1 MKGSC
6 LIVKYKIGD
15 VVTGKITGIQSY
27 GIFVALDKNTQGL
40 IHISEC
46 KHGYVTN
53 LEELMK
59 PNEEVVAKII
69 DIDEYT
75 KKISLSLRAMEKL
88 PLPDYPSRKKFK
100 RRRYSPQIGFSSLS
114 DKMPIWI
121 EEAKKDE
128 MARIST
134 KIAND

>member
-1 MKGSC
+1 MK
-6 LIVKYKIGD
+6 YRIGD

-53 LEELMK
+53 LDGLAKED
-59 PNEEVVAKII
+59 EEVMAKII

-75 KKISLSLRAMEKL
+75 KKISLSLRALEKL
-88 PLPDYPSRKKFK
+88 PLPAYPSRKKYK
-100 RRRYSPQIGFSSLS
+100 RRRYSPHIGFVSLHE
-114 DKMPIWI
+114 KLPIWI
-121 EEAKKDE
+121 EEAKQDE
-128 MARIST
+128 RSRISEMV
-134 KIAND
+134 NGD